1 MAEKLNMETK
11 DITQLNIQKIQALF
25 PNCVKE
31 IKNDEGESILA
42 VDFDI
47 LKQEL
52 SSSLIDDKKERYNFT
67 WPEKNKHILLANTR
81 VSSCLRPIIDKSI
94 DFESTQNV
102 YI

>member
-67 WPEKNKHILLANTR
+67 WPEKK
-81 VSSCLRPIIDKSI
+81 
-94 DFESTQNV
+94 
-102 YI
+102 